1 MRNFAAG
8 SIPTAPC
15 KTQELSML
23 VAPSH
28 PLPVEQPAEASAEPG
43 SAARPQNLRD
53 PRPVWLSVGEM
64 MPLPNGLRGVTLS
77 AVAAERARREAARAE
92 TEREGLLRALAAEQ
106 AAHLLA
112 ARRAATLEYT
122 VAVLSAGNSA
132 LLNRARAIEQSTAW
146 RLTEPMR
153 GLADKF
159 PHGFRIAKR
168 AGQLVWSAAT
178 LRLLRRLRDRKA
190 RLERS
195 RSLQFTP
202 QASRPTLIAGTVQPQ
217 DIALP
222 DPATPLVT
230 VIIPT
235 FGKVEYTL
243 RCLASIAANPPESRI
258 EVIVIDDASHELGVQ
273 SLARVQH
280 LRLIVSD
287 VNLGFVRNCN
297 EAARH
302 ARGEFLL
309 LLNNDTQVLPGW
321 LDPLVAVFRARPDAG
336 AVGSKLIY
344 PDGRLQEAGG
354 IIWRDASGMNVG
366 NLDDPDKPEYNY
378 VREVDYCSGASLLI
392 RRNTFEALGGFDEAY
407 APAYYEDADLAF
419 RLRAHGLK
427 VMYQPRSCV
436 VHFEGVSHGRDTT
449 AGVKAFQVE
458 NQKRFRAR
466 WQQTLD
472 RAQLVPGP
480 GGIAARDRPGDRP
493 VVLIIDHFVPEPDR
507 DAGSRNM
514 ASFIRALQQAG
525 MVVKFWPL
533 DQAYKPHYT
542 EALQQ
547 AGVEVFY
554 GPDPAMFSRWVRENG
569 PALDYV
575 LLSRPTVAANFV
587 PELKRHTDAKLI
599 YYGVDLHFERMRL
612 QADIQDDP
620 ALRRAAA
627 DMERMERWLW
637 RSVDVVLHPSVDE
650 AATVASMEPH
660 VVSLPVVPFAFTR
673 FGAPRPPV
681 RSQAILFVAGFGH
694 PPNEDAAV
702 WFVRE
707 MLPLIR
713 ARLPQAT
720 LDIVGSNPTDAV
732 RALAGDAVGVTADVS
747 EAELASFYEGA
758 RVAVVPLRLGAGL

>member
-1 MRNFAAG
+1 
-8 SIPTAPC
+8 
-15 KTQELSML
+15 
-23 VAPSH
+23 
-28 PLPVEQPAEASAEPG
+28 
-43 SAARPQNLRD
+43 
-53 PRPVWLSVGEM
+53 
-64 MPLPNGLRGVTLS
+64 
-77 AVAAERARREAARAE
+77 
-92 TEREGLLRALAAEQ
+92 
-106 AAHLLA
+106 
-112 ARRAATLEYT
+112 
-122 VAVLSAGNSA
+122 
-132 LLNRARAIEQSTAW
+132 
-146 RLTEPMR
+146 
-153 GLADKF
+153 
-159 PHGFRIAKR
+159 
-168 AGQLVWSAAT
+168 
-178 LRLLRRLRDRKA
+178 
-190 RLERS
+190 
-195 RSLQFTP
+195 
-202 QASRPTLIAGTVQPQ
+202 
-217 DIALP
+217 
-222 DPATPLVT
+222 
-230 VIIPT
+230 
-235 FGKVEYTL
+235 
-243 RCLASIAANPPESRI
+243 
-258 EVIVIDDASHELGVQ
+258 
-273 SLARVQH
+273 
-280 LRLIVSD
+280 
-287 VNLGFVRNCN
+287 
-297 EAARH
+297 
-302 ARGEFLL
+302 
-309 LLNNDTQVLPGW
+309 
-321 LDPLVAVFRARPDAG
+321 
-336 AVGSKLIY
+336 
-344 PDGRLQEAGG
+344 
-354 IIWRDASGMNVG
+354 
-366 NLDDPDKPEYNY
+366 
-378 VREVDYCSGASLLI
+378 
-392 RRNTFEALGGFDEAY
+392 
-407 APAYYEDADLAF
+407 
-419 RLRAHGLK
+419 
-427 VMYQPRSCV
+427 MYQPRSCV

-713 ARLPQAT
+713 RACRKRRSISSDPIRPTPCGRWQAAP
-720 LDIVGSNPTDAV
+720 SA
-732 RALAGDAVGVTADVS
+732 
-747 EAELASFYEGA
+747 
-758 RVAVVPLRLGAGL
+758 